1 MVITQVLDKNGECAV
16 ANHWTADTQY
26 EFGNPWDSR
35 CFASKNGKAPAGAVT
50 VVQGNTG
57 IFGYYDC
64 QYNPS
69 PPAPNPGPIAATA
82 KLKLVR

>member
-16 ANHWTADTQY
+16 ANHW
-26 EFGNPWDSR
+26 EGNPWDAK
-35 CFASKNGKAPAGAVT
+35 CFASKNGTAPAGSPT

-57 IFGYYDC
+57 IFGYFDC
-64 QYNPS
+64 QYMPS
-69 PPAPNPGPIAATA
+69 PPAASPGPISATA